1 MSVQELDSEGRPLLE
16 RNSKVSAQLLAGATA
31 FFFLAFVFGFVYLRS
46 LNNANLWKPK
56 GIDAPVGLGTAF
68 TALVVLSAAAVYLA
82 ARGESRRGLLLG
94 IGLLLGV
101 AALVVQVVEW
111 ARLGFGPT
119 AGGYASVF
127 VGWTGFY
134 FLFALIAL
142 LFVEVQFANAVRKG
156 GSSDGL
162 DSTSFFWSFLA
173 GIGVVTWIVLFL
185 V

>member
-16 RNSKVSAQLLAGATA
+16 RNAKVSAQLLAGATA

-94 IGLLLGV
+94 IGLLLGA
-101 AALVVQVVEW
+101 AALVVQVVGW
-111 ARLGFGPT
+111 ARLGFGPSN
-119 AGGYASVF
+119 GGYASVF

-134 FLFALIAL
+134 FVFVLVALIA
-142 LFVEVQFANAVRKG
+142 VEVQLANAIRKG

-162 DSTSFFWSFLA
+162 ASTSFFWSFLA
-173 GIGVVTWIVLFL
+173 GIGVVTWFVLFL

>member
-16 RNSKVSAQLLAGATA
+16 RNAKVSAQLLAGATA

-46 LNNANLWKPK
+46 LNNDNLWKPK

-68 TALVVLSAAAVYLA
+68 TALVLLSAVAVYLA
-82 ARGESRRGLLLG
+82 ARDEPRRALLLG

-101 AALVVQVVEW
+101 VALVVQVVEW

-119 AGGYASVF
+119 GGGYASVF

-162 DSTSFFWSFLA
+162 ASTSFFWSFLA
-173 GIGVVTWIVLFL
+173 GIGVVTWVVLFL